1 MVRQIA
7 LLSLAAAALVAVVF
21 AFVEGPDYYDAY
33 LLLNDVAASTGP
45 SDLKASTPQPK
56 REAHPWFVDGRS
68 DWGDLYTP
76 AEGTA
81 KARLVLV
88 PGLAQGG
95 KDDPRVLAFAEGF
108 ARLGFLV
115 LVPEVEGLRELRA
128 SPSDA
133 VELADAVIQLT
144 RLRVPGLE
152 PGQSGIAA
160 ISYGVGP
167 AILAALDPRAKDKV
181 SFVLAIGGYADMI
194 ESVTYVTAGYERDGP
209 GSPWREGTP
218 NIYGRWAFV
227 FANAQRVQS
236 ASDRAT
242 LKAIAER
249 KFEHPDADISDLTPT
264 LGPEGRAVF
273 ALLDN
278 RDPDKVE
285 GLIAQ
290 LPQAIQDDLHGLD
303 LARRDLS
310 GLSAQ
315 VLLIHGQDD
324 TIIPV
329 TQSKRLAALLPAGR
343 AELFLPEHFM
353 HIEFQQGLSTADMM
367 TLWALGKR
375 LIEFRSDWKPIEAVP
390 MPRPITPV
398 DQG

>member
-1 MVRQIA
+1 MLRHFA
-7 LLSLAAAALVAVVF
+7 LLAAAAVTLTAAVF

-33 LLLNDVAASTGP
+33 LLLNDVAAGTGP
-45 SDLKASTPQPK
+45 SPLKSDTPQPK
-56 REAHPWFVDGRS
+56 REAVPWYVDGRS
-68 DWGDLYTP
+68 DWGDLYSP
-76 AEGTA
+76 ADGDA

-95 KDDPRVLAFAEGF
+95 KDDPRVVAFAEGF
-108 ARLGFLV
+108 ARLAFLV

-128 SPSDA
+128 SPTDA
-133 VELADAVIQLT
+133 VELADAVIHLT
-144 RLRVPGLE
+144 RLRAAGLE

-181 SFVLAIGGYADMI
+181 SFVLGIGGYADMI

-227 FANAQRVQS
+227 FANAQRVDS
-236 ASDRAT
+236 ENDRAT

-249 KFEHPDADISDLTPT
+249 KFENPDADISDLTPT
-264 LGPEGRAVF
+264 LGPEGRSVF

-278 RDPDKVE
+278 RDPNKVAA
-285 GLIAQ
+285 LIDQ
-290 LPQAIQDDLHGLD
+290 LPQAIQADLHGLD
-303 LARRDLS
+303 LAKRDLS
-310 GLSAQ
+310 GMEAQ
-315 VLLIHGQDD
+315 VLLIHGEDD

-329 TQSKRLAALLPAGR
+329 TQSKRLAVLLPPGK

-353 HIEFQQGLSTADMM
+353 HIEFQEGLSYSDML
-367 TLWALGKR
+367 TLWSLGKR
-375 LIEFRSDWKPIEAVP
+375 LMEFRSDWKPIQAVLIP
-390 MPRPITPV
+390 KPIIPV
-398 DQG
+398 DRE

>member
-1 MVRQIA
+1 MLRYFL
-7 LLSLAAAALVAVVF
+7 LLSAAALGLTGLVF
-21 AFVEGPDYYDAY
+21 LTVEGPAYYDAY
-33 LLLNDVAASTGP
+33 LLLNDVAAGTGTSQLK
-45 SDLKASTPQPK
+45 SDTPAPK
-56 REAHPWFVDGRS
+56 RKSVPWSVDGRS

-76 AEGTA
+76 GDGSA

-95 KDDPRVLAFAEGF
+95 KDDPRVVAFAEGF
-108 ARLGFLV
+108 ARVGYVV

-133 VELADAVIQLT
+133 IELADAVIHLT
-144 RLRVPGLE
+144 RMRVAGLE

-167 AILAALDPRAKDKV
+167 AILAAIDPRAKSKV
-181 SFVLAIGGYADMI
+181 SFVLAIGGYGDMI

-218 NIYGRWAFV
+218 NVYGRWAFV
-227 FANAQRVQS
+227 FANAQRVSS
-236 ASDRAT
+236 ASDGAT
-242 LKAIAER
+242 LKEIAER
-249 KFEHPDADISDLTPT
+249 KFEDPEADISDLTKS
-264 LGPEGRAVF
+264 LGPEGRTVF

-278 RDPDKVE
+278 KDPDKVE
-285 GLIAQ
+285 ELIAQ
-290 LPQAIQDDLHGLD
+290 LPEGIRSDLEGLD

-310 GLSAQ
+310 GIEAK
-315 VLLIHGQDD
+315 VLLIHGEDD

-329 TQSKRLAALLPAGR
+329 TQSKRLAALLPAGK
-343 AELFLPEHFM
+343 AELFLPAHFM
-353 HIEFQQGLSTADMM
+353 HIEFQQGLSFSDML

-375 LIEFRSDWKPIEAVP
+375 LMDFRGDWKSIEAP
-390 MPRPITPV
+390 LIPKPITPI